1 MSTFPLKN
9 ESARFCI
16 KCANSSV
23 PSRLLDDEHHW
34 GDYLPWLWQSF
45 QRGKSF
51 EKTFSTVPQEK
62 RVWLPHR
69 NFHLT
74 RNSLMSPWPVRM
86 VRWWKPTKWSW
97 LAPVTNKPSLAGK
110 GWGFLKCFGR
120 TEECWHQNWVY
131 AGFLLAT
138 LYTSWTVWW
147 MVACAVFIVSI
158 FSNGLSTMLYY
169 QRLFWCWKSIL
180 PANEIESYYCRL
192 V

>member
-1 MSTFPLKN
+1 MSTFPLEN
-9 ESARFCI
+9 ESARFRI

-23 PSRLLDDEHHW
+23 PSRLLDDEHHR

-138 LYTSWTVWW
+138 LYTSWTV
-147 MVACAVFIVSI
+147 CSVF
-158 FSNGLSTMLYY
+158 
-169 QRLFWCWKSIL
+169 RLHLGRIWSGQFFVIKLTLRTRDI
-180 PANEIESYYCRL
+180 
-192 V
+192 